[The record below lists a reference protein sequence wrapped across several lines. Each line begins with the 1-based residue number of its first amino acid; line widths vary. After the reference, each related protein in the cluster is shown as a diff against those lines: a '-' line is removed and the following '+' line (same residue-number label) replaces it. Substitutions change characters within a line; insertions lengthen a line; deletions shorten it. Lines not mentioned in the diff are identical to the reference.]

1 MSELDFSTMSDKLVI
16 QGGKRL
22 AGNVAISGAKNAALP
37 LIAAS
42 ILSEDGLE
50 LHNVPDVTDVRTLL
64 KAMERLGAVVNF
76 HPDTGTLILNTG
88 NVKPDEIPYDI
99 VRKMRASV
107 LLMGPLLGRFRE
119 AHVYTPG
126 GCAIGAR
133 PIDEHIHAFQKLGAN
148 HRIESGFAILR
159 APRIKGTQILFDR
172 TTVTGTEN
180 AIMAAVLA
188 EGETII
194 EHAANEPEVADLCY
208 CLIKMGAKINGIGT
222 SRIVIQ
228 GVSSLARATHRVIPD
243 RIEAGTYMMA
253 IAASGGSGVLHNVNP
268 EHLRIPIE
276 KLEEAGVTIIN
287 GKDNSISV
295 ETPHGIH
302 PVDIETSPYPGFP
315 TDLQAQF
322 MALMTQ
328 ADGISFIKET
338 IFENRFQH
346 VQELNRLGA
355 RLKID
360 GNRVIVRGGTRLQ
373 GAEVMATDLRASASL
388 VIAGL
393 AASGTTTVHRI
404 YHLDRGYYH
413 FEKKLF
419 GLGAD
424 ISRVSE

>member
-1 MSELDFSTMSDKLVI
+1 MSELDLSGMLDKLVI

-22 AGNVAISGAKNAALP
+22 TGTVNISGAKNATLP

-42 ILSEDGLE
+42 ILSENGLE
-50 LHNVPDVTDVRTLL
+50 LQNVPDVTDVQTLL
-64 KAMERLGAVVNF
+64 KALERLGAIVHF
-76 HPDTGTLILNTG
+76 EAESGKLHLDTSK
-88 NVKPDEIPYDI
+88 VRPDEIPYDI

-159 APRIKGTQILFDR
+159 APKIKGTRILFDR
-172 TTVTGTEN
+172 VTVTGTEN

-188 EGETII
+188 EGETVIDN
-194 EHAANEPEVADLCY
+194 AANEPEVEDLCH
-208 CLIKMGAKINGIGT
+208 CLVKMGA
-222 SRIVIQ
+222 RIEGVDTNRITIR
-228 GVSSLARATHRVIPD
+228 GVSSLHSTTHRVIPD

-253 IAASGGSGVLHNVNP
+253 IAASGGNGTIRNITP

-276 KLEEAGVTIIN
+276 KLVEAGVTVTSGEDTIT
-287 GKDNSISV
+287 V
-295 ETPHGIH
+295 EADHGIH
-302 PVDIETSPYPGFP
+302 PVDIETAPYPGFP

-322 MALMTQ
+322 MALMTR
-328 ADGISFIKET
+328 AEGISLIKET

-360 GNRVIVRGGTRLQ
+360 GNRVIVRGGATLQ

-393 AASGTTTVHRI
+393 TASGITTIHRI
-404 YHLDRGYYH
+404 YHLDRGYH
-413 FEKKLF
+413 NFETKLR

>member
-1 MSELDFSTMSDKLVI
+1 MPDKLTI
-16 QGGKRL
+16 RGGIRL
-22 AGNVAISGAKNAALP
+22 TGSVEISGAKNAALP

-50 LHNVPDVTDVRTLL
+50 LNNVPDVMDVRTLL
-64 KAMERLGAVVNF
+64 KAMERLGAIVDF
-76 HPDTGTLILNTG
+76 QSESGRLILNTK
-88 NVKPDEIPYDI
+88 NVRPDEIPYDI

-133 PIDEHIHAFQKLGAN
+133 PIDEHIQAFQKLGADY
-148 HRIESGFAILR
+148 RIESGFAILR
-159 APRIKGTQILFDR
+159 APKIKGTQILFDR
-172 TTVTGTEN
+172 VTVTGTEN

-194 EHAANEPEVADLCY
+194 EHAANEPEVADLCH
-208 CLIKMGAKINGIGT
+208 CLIKMGAEIDGIGT
-222 SRIVIQ
+222 SRIMIQ
-228 GVSSLARATHRVIPD
+228 GVNSLSRATHRVIPD

-253 IAASGGSGVLHNVNP
+253 IAASGGSGNLCGVNP

-276 KLEEAGVTIIN
+276 KLVEAGVTVTTGEN
-287 GKDNSISV
+287 TISV
-295 ETPHGIH
+295 KAHHDIH
-302 PVDIETSPYPGFP
+302 PVDVETSPYPGFP

-328 ADGISFIKET
+328 ADGVSFVKET

-360 GNRVIVRGGTRLQ
+360 GNRVIVRGGTPLQ

-393 AASGTTTVHRI
+393 TASGTTTVHRI
-404 YHLDRGYYH
+404 YHLDRGYH
-413 FEKKLF
+413 KFETKLRN
-419 GLGAD
+419 LGAD
-424 ISRVSE
+424 ICRISE

>member
-1 MSELDFSTMSDKLVI
+1 MLDKLVI

-22 AGNVAISGAKNAALP
+22 TGDVRMSGAKNAALP

-50 LHNVPDVTDVRTLL
+50 LENVPDVTDVRTLL
-64 KAMERLGAVVNF
+64 KAMERLGAIVEF
-76 HPDTGTLILNTG
+76 QAETGKLNLTTS
-88 NVKPDEIPYDI
+88 NVRPDEIPYDI

-133 PIDEHIHAFQKLGAN
+133 PINEHIHAFQKLGAD

-159 APRIKGTQILFDR
+159 APKLRGTQILFDR
-172 TTVTGTEN
+172 VTVTGTEN
-180 AIMAAVLA
+180 AIMAAVMA
-188 EGETII
+188 EGETVI
-194 EHAANEPEVADLCY
+194 EHAANEPEVVDLCN
-208 CLIKMGAKINGIGT
+208 CLIKMGAKINGVGN
-222 SRIVIQ
+222 SRITIK
-228 GVSSLARATHRVIPD
+228 GVRSLHRISHRVIPD
-243 RIEAGTYMMA
+243 RIEAGTYLMA
-253 IAASGGSGVLHNVNP
+253 IAASGGNGTLFAVNP

-276 KLEEAGVTIIN
+276 KLVEAGVTVIP
-287 GKDNSISV
+287 GKDSISI
-295 ETPHGIH
+295 EAAHGVH
-302 PVDIETSPYPGFP
+302 PVDVETSPYPGFP

-328 ADGISFIKET
+328 AEGVSFVKET

-360 GNRVIVRGGTRLQ
+360 GNRVIIRGGTTLQ

-393 AASGTTTVHRI
+393 TASGTTNIHHI
-404 YHLDRGYYH
+404 YHLDRGYH
-413 FEKKLF
+413 NFEGKLQS
-419 GLGAD
+419 LGAD
-424 ISRVSE
+424 IARISE

>member
-1 MSELDFSTMSDKLVI
+1 MSELDLYSMLDKLVI
-16 QGGKRL
+16 QGGNPL
-22 AGNVAISGAKNAALP
+22 TGEVHISGAKNATLP

-50 LHNVPDVTDVRTLL
+50 LENVPDVMDVRTLL
-64 KAMERLGAVVNF
+64 KAMERLGAIVDF
-76 HPDTGTLILNTG
+76 QAETGKLLLNTSK
-88 NVKPDEIPYDI
+88 VRPDEIPYDI

-126 GCAIGAR
+126 GCAIGSR
-133 PIDEHIHAFQKLGAN
+133 PIDEHIHAFQKLGAD

-159 APRIKGTQILFDR
+159 APKIKGTRILFDR
-172 TTVTGTEN
+172 VTVTGTEN
-180 AIMAAVLA
+180 TVMAAVLA
-188 EGETII
+188 EGETVID
-194 EHAANEPEVADLCY
+194 HAANEPEVADLCD
-208 CLIKMGAKINGIGT
+208 CLKNMGAKIDGIGT
-222 SRIVIQ
+222 GRISIE
-228 GVSSLARATHRVIPD
+228 GVPTLHRTTHKVIPD

-253 IAASGGSGVLHNVNP
+253 IAASGGNGTLTAVNP

-276 KLEEAGVTIIN
+276 KLVEAGVTVVT
-287 GKDNSISV
+287 GKDTISV
-295 ETPHGIH
+295 EAPHGVH
-302 PVDIETSPYPGFP
+302 PVDVETSPYPGFP

-322 MALMTQ
+322 MALLTQ
-328 ADGISFIKET
+328 AEGVSFIKET

-360 GNRVIVRGGTRLQ
+360 GNRVIVRGGTTLQ

-393 AASGTTTVHRI
+393 TASGTTTIHRI
-404 YHLDRGYYH
+404 YHLDRGYH
-413 FEKKLF
+413 NFEAKLRS
-419 GLGAD
+419 LGAD
-424 ISRVSE
+424 ISRVSD

>member
-1 MSELDFSTMSDKLVI
+1 MSELESYNMLDKLVI

-22 AGNVAISGAKNAALP
+22 TGDVRMSGAKNAALP

-50 LHNVPDVTDVRTLL
+50 LENVPDVTDVRTLL
-64 KAMERLGAVVNF
+64 KAMERLGAIVEF
-76 HPDTGTLILNTG
+76 QAETGKLNLTTS
-88 NVKPDEIPYDI
+88 NVRPDEIPYDI

-133 PIDEHIHAFQKLGAN
+133 PINEHIHAFQKLGAD

-159 APRIKGTQILFDR
+159 APKLRGTQILFDR
-172 TTVTGTEN
+172 VTVTGTEN
-180 AIMAAVLA
+180 AIMAAVMA
-188 EGETII
+188 EGETVI
-194 EHAANEPEVADLCY
+194 EHAANEPEVVDLCN
-208 CLIKMGAKINGIGT
+208 CLIKMGAKINGVGN
-222 SRIVIQ
+222 SRITIK
-228 GVSSLARATHRVIPD
+228 GVRSLHRISHRVIPD
-243 RIEAGTYMMA
+243 RIEAGTYLMA
-253 IAASGGSGVLHNVNP
+253 IAASGGNGTLFAVNP

-276 KLEEAGVTIIN
+276 KLVEAGVTVIP
-287 GKDNSISV
+287 GKDSISI
-295 ETPHGIH
+295 EAAHGVH
-302 PVDIETSPYPGFP
+302 PVDVETSPYPGFP

-328 ADGISFIKET
+328 AEGVSFVKET

-360 GNRVIVRGGTRLQ
+360 GNRVIIRGGTTLQ

-393 AASGTTTVHRI
+393 TASGTTNIHHI
-404 YHLDRGYYH
+404 YHLDRGYH
-413 FEKKLF
+413 NFEGKLQS
-419 GLGAD
+419 LGAD
-424 ISRVSE
+424 IARISE